1 VGGVISVLLATTGR
15 PDGAEA
21 CVRSLIDT
29 TDDYDIQLVTAV
41 DADGETMNRLA
52 AIDREAP
59 LRFQWAVSYRDE
71 MRGSSK
77 AWNDALA
84 YATGD
89 PVVLAADDL
98 EFQPGWLDAALA
110 TLSEFEGGWGFV
122 GFNDGHWNGHTDFS
136 THYLMSRRF
145 IAEHMGGVVAWDCYK
160 HSFNDR
166 EANARARRAVRY
178 AWCENAHVTHNHW
191 IFGDRAQD
199 GTDTRL
205 LGLHPVSERA
215 FLYREA
221 QGFPDDFEPVITC

>member
-1 VGGVISVLLATTGR
+1 MISVLLATTGR

-29 TDDYDIQLVTAV
+29 TDGHEIEICVAV
-41 DADGETMNRLA
+41 DADVVT
-52 AIDREAP
+52 DRALGALMLTSPE
-59 LRFQWAVSYRDE
+59 RVEWNISHEDDY
-71 MRGSSK
+71 RGSSK
-77 AWNDALA
+77 AWNDALSLS
-84 YATGD
+84 TGD

-98 EFQPGWLDAALA
+98 EFQSGWLDAALA
-110 TLSEFEGGWGFV
+110 TLYEFEGGWGFV
-122 GFNDGHWNGHTDFS
+122 GFNDGHWGPELS

-166 EANARARRAVRY
+166 EANARARRAGRY
-178 AWCENAHVTHNHW
+178 AWCEGARVLHKHW

-215 FLYREA
+215 FQYREA

>member
-1 VGGVISVLLATTGR
+1 VGGMISVLLATTGR

-29 TDDYDIQLVTAV
+29 TDGHEIEIVAAIDDDL
-41 DADGETMNRLA
+41 ETWNRLA
-52 AIDREAP
+52 AIQPRQE
-59 LRFQWAVSYRDE
+59 VSIRVNFAYDY
-71 MRGSSK
+71 RGSSK
-77 AWNDALA
+77 AWNDALRLS
-84 YATGD
+84 TGD

-98 EFQPGWLDAALA
+98 EFQPGWLDAALS

-122 GFNDGHWNGHTDFS
+122 GFNDGHWNGDTDFS

-166 EANARARRAVRY
+166 EANARARRAGRY
-178 AWCENAHVTHNHW
+178 AWCENARVTHNHW

-221 QGFPDDFEPVITC
+221 QGFPDDFEPVIT